1 MVLMLIG
8 LILFLGSHSLGMF
21 PDVRRRLIE
30 ARGMGTYKMGYRI
43 VALIGFVMICY
54 GFGLYRSEG
63 WVQLWTP
70 PKGMRH
76 LTLLLMLFAFIA
88 LAASGPKLGYIKMRL
103 KHPMLVGVKTW
114 ALAHLL
120 ANGDLGGM
128 ILFTSLLAWAVVDRI
143 SFRWRPDDA
152 VIDAPAPNVRVDV
165 IAVVA
170 GVIAYVAMLF
180 LHPYLIGVAVL
191 G

>member
-1 MVLMLIG
+1 MFLLLLG
-8 LILFLGSHSLGMF
+8 LILFLGSHSIGIV
-21 PDVRRRLIE
+21 PDLRRRLIE
-30 ARGMGTYKMGYRI
+30 ARGMATYKMGYRI
-43 VALIGFVMICY
+43 VALIGFVLICY
-54 GFGLYRSEG
+54 GFGQYRAEG
-63 WVQLWTP
+63 WAPLWTP
-70 PKGMRH
+70 PRGMRH
-76 LTLLLMLFAFIA
+76 LTMLLMLFAFIA
-88 LAASGPKLGYIKMRL
+88 LAASGPKVGYIKARL

-120 ANGDLGGM
+120 INGDLGGM
-128 ILFTSLLAWAVVDRI
+128 ILFLSLLAWAVVDRI
-143 SFRWRPDDA
+143 SYRWRPDDA
-152 VIDAPAPNVRVDV
+152 AALAATPNGRVDV

>member
-1 MVLMLIG
+1 MVLLLVG
-8 LILFLGSHSLGMF
+8 LILFLGSHSLGIF

-30 ARGMGTYKMGYRI
+30 VRGMATYKMGYRI
-43 VALIGFVMICY
+43 VALIGFMLICY

-88 LAASGPKLGYIKMRL
+88 LAASGPKLGHIKMRL

-128 ILFTSLLAWAVVDRI
+128 ILFLSLLAWAVVDRI
-143 SFRWRPDDA
+143 SYRWRPDD
-152 VIDAPAPNVRVDV
+152 VVVDAPAPNVRVDV

>member
-8 LILFLGSHSLGMF
+8 LILFLGSHSIGMF
-21 PDVRRRLIE
+21 PDLRRRLLE
-30 ARGMGTYKMGYRI
+30 GYGPMVFKI
-43 VALIGFVMICY
+43 GCSLVALLGFALICY
-54 GFGLYRSEG
+54 GFGLYRAEG

-88 LAASGPKLGYIKMRL
+88 LAASGPKMGYIKMRL

-120 ANGDLGGM
+120 ANGDLGGL
-128 ILFTSLLAWAVVDRI
+128 ILFVSLLAWAVVDRI
-143 SFRWRPDDA
+143 SYRWRPDD
-152 VIDAPAPNVRVDV
+152 VVVDAPAPNVRVDV
-165 IAVVA
+165 LAVVA
-170 GVIAYVAMLF
+170 GVIAYGAMLF
-180 LHPYLIGVAVL
+180 LHPWLIGVAVL

>member
-8 LILFLGSHSLGMF
+8 LILFLGSHSLGIF

-30 ARGMGTYKMGYRI
+30 ARGMGTFKMGYRI
-43 VALIGFVMICY
+43 VALIGFVLICY
-54 GFGLYRSEG
+54 GFGVYRAEG

-70 PKGMRH
+70 PNGMRH

-88 LAASGPKLGYIKMRL
+88 LAASGPKMGYIKMRL

-120 ANGDLGGM
+120 ANGDLGGL
-128 ILFTSLLAWAVVDRI
+128 ILFVSLLAWAVEDRI
-143 SFRWRPDDA
+143 SYRWRPDD
-152 VIDAPAPNVRVDV
+152 VVVDAPAPNVRVDV
-165 IAVVA
+165 LAVVA
-170 GVIAYVAMLF
+170 GSIAYVAILF

>member
-1 MVLMLIG
+1 MILMLIG
-8 LILFLGSHSLGMF
+8 LILFLGSHSLGIF

-30 ARGMGTYKMGYRI
+30 ARGMATFKMGYRI
-43 VALIGFVMICY
+43 VALIGFILICY
-54 GFGLYRSEG
+54 GFGAYRAEG
-63 WVQLWTP
+63 FVQLWTP
-70 PKGMRH
+70 PRGMRH

-88 LAASGPKLGYIKMRL
+88 LAASGPKVGYIKARL

-120 ANGDLGGM
+120 ANGDLGGL
-128 ILFTSLLAWAVVDRI
+128 ILFLSLLAWAVVDRI
-143 SFRWRPDDA
+143 SYRWRPDD
-152 VIDAPAPNVRVDV
+152 VVVDAPAPNLRVDV

-180 LHPYLIGVAVL
+180 AHPYLIGVAVL

>member
-1 MVLMLIG
+1 MVVMLIG
-8 LILFLGSHSLGMF
+8 LILFLGSHSLGML
-21 PDVRRRLIE
+21 PDLRHRLVE
-30 ARGMGTYKMGYRI
+30 AHGPTVFKIGCSL
-43 VALIGFVMICY
+43 VALLGFVLICY
-54 GFGLYRSEG
+54 GFGLYRAEG

-76 LTLLLMLFAFIA
+76 LSLLLMLFAFIA

-143 SFRWRPDDA
+143 SYRWRPAEVVA
-152 VIDAPAPNVRVDV
+152 VAPAPNVRVDV
-165 IAVVA
+165 LAVVA
-170 GVIAYVAMLF
+170 GGIAYGAMLF
-180 LHPYLIGVAVL
+180 LHPWLIGVAVL

>member
-8 LILFLGSHSLGMF
+8 LILFLGSHSIGMF
-21 PDVRRRLIE
+21 PDLRHRLVE
-30 ARGMGTYKMGYRI
+30 GYGLRVFKI
-43 VALIGFVMICY
+43 GDSLVALLGFALICY
-54 GFGLYRSEG
+54 GFGVYRSEG

-76 LTLLLMLFAFIA
+76 LALLLMLFAFIA

-128 ILFTSLLAWAVVDRI
+128 ILFSSLLAWAVVDRI
-143 SFRWRPDDA
+143 SYRWRPDDM
-152 VIDAPAPNVRVDV
+152 VVDAHAPNVRVDV

-180 LHPYLIGVAVL
+180 WHPYLIGVAVL